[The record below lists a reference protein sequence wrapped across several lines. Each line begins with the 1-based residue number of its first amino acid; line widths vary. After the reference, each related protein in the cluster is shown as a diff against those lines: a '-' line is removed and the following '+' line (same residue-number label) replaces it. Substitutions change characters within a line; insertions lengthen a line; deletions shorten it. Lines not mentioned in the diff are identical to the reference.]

1 MEQPSE
7 ASIKAALGCELAAP
21 TLLSAI
27 LRWAEAKKKMH
38 EPCPICDLDDSG
50 QDCRCSEYNVKL
62 NEAEAALQVVAAGWE
77 QFGYEPGTKLPDGAQ
92 MIDGEWYIP
101 KWGCDS
107 LEASLEASLAI
118 LQNVKVLADAL
129 RVGSSGWLDG
139 STAPKDGSYIVAVGR
154 VIYSDDFTTC
164 VDSFVAK
171 ITWRAEPNEGWHYDN
186 NMSVANMLGDE
197 VRVDYWLP
205 MPANGGHQR

>member
-1 MEQPSE
+1 MEKTNEVP
-7 ASIKAALGCELAAP
+7 ASAGGC
-21 TLLSAI
+21 S
-27 LRWAEAKKKMH
+27 
-38 EPCPICDLDDSG
+38 LDSL
-50 QDCRCSEYNVKL
+50 V
-62 NEAEAALQVVAAGWE
+62 LQVLNAGWV
-77 QFGYEPGTKLPDGAQ
+77 KCDDLVPDGAQ
-92 MIDGEWYIP
+92 MLDGEWYAP
-101 KWGCDS
+101 KWGCD
-107 LEASLEASLAI
+107 SLEASLAI